1 MEMANKKTVEET
13 GIPEDMT
20 REQEYNLLEGLLKAA
35 SFTEKLTPVRIER
48 DGQHMFT
55 FHVHGLS
62 EKDKMDAYK
71 KATTYMANPAGKHLP
86 QIEKETPNELYRS
99 YIIFLATSEEDKQ
112 KIWGN
117 KELKQQL
124 GVLRSAETIDL
135 LLLAGEKDAVVDLI
149 AELSGFGAQLSTEE
163 FAKN

>member
-1 MEMANKKTVEET
+1 MEMANKKPVEET

-35 SFTEKLTPVRIER
+35 SFKEKLTPIRIER
-48 DGQHMFT
+48 DGEHFFT

-62 EKDKMDAYK
+62 EKDKMEAYK
-71 KATTYMANPAGKHLP
+71 KATTYMPNPAGKHLP

-99 YIIFLATSEEDKQ
+99 YLIYLATSEEDQK

-117 KELKQQL
+117 KDLKQQL
-124 GVLRSAETIDL
+124 NVLRSAETIDL
-135 LLLAGEKDAVVDLI
+135 LLVSGEKDAVIDVI